1 MGLCPVLGCCS
12 AELVLVLEPD
22 AIGMD
27 EQRPVI
33 PEAVNRIPCP
43 RPIGSIL
50 VVDSV
55 ELGKDV
61 VPLEGM
67 LLFDI
72 PPSVSVGNLHSVCSD
87 S

>member
-1 MGLCPVLGCCS
+1 MGLCPVLGCGHRV
-12 AELVLVLEPD
+12 LVLVLEPD

-33 PEAVNRIPCP
+33 PEAVNRIPSF

-61 VPLEGM
+61 APLEGM
-67 LLFDI
+67 LLLDI
-72 PPSVSVGNLHSVCSD
+72 PPSVSVGDLHSVCSD